1 MNGEIENTV
10 GLINSDTGM
19 INDSTGLINDTN
31 NAKYTAKGRRKHR
44 SRERGP
50 DKKPR
55 TYHASSMNNIAQ
67 FKERPE
73 EFVQY
78 LKEEKVLDITGNS
91 GMVKA
96 FLIFGGVMI
105 AIFGGLWLYNRYKNE
120 GNDDIENR
128 Y

>member
-1 MNGEIENTV
+1 MMDENKV
-10 GLINSDTGM
+10 VESVSESYD
-19 INDSTGLINDTN
+19 DSENILAG
-31 NAKYTAKGRRKHR
+31 KKPR

-55 TYHASSMNNIAQ
+55 TYRENSMKNFVQ

-73 EFVQY
+73 EFAKY
-78 LKEEKVLDITGNS
+78 LKEEKGVDITGNS
-91 GMVKA
+91 GIVKA

-105 AIFGGLWLYNRYKNE
+105 AIFGGLWLYNHYKN
-120 GNDDIENR
+120 GNDNSIENR